1 MTNQPTH
8 FTRRSVMINRFLYTL
23 FVVLSVYFLVIT
35 NDISSAMTNLGL
47 ALVFDPF
54 DQKVMW
60 ADRPMYQ
67 RAWLLIHVG
76 VVFALFVW
84 MLIG

>member
-1 MTNQPTH
+1 
-8 FTRRSVMINRFLYTL
+8 MINRFLYTL